1 MFAAKNSLEKKICAT
16 DVVRNDQI
24 RKLHRT
30 TSHRRNIHAAMLSFH
45 VLPDE
50 NLAKD
55 AHQWQPA
62 NDPKLDL
69 VPETTVQL
77 ESFPYS

>member
-1 MFAAKNSLEKKICAT
+1 MLP
-16 DVVRNDQI
+16 
-24 RKLHRT
+24 L
-30 TSHRRNIHAAMLSFH
+30 LSFH

-77 ESFPYS
+77 ESFPYNQVKSF